1 LIKAAVRYETTFTK
15 DWTLEDLKGGKGFES
30 VHMTAMFLYVSASAT
45 ATEETVPETLLFDVH
60 RIDDMQ
66 LEYRRIVDGS
76 TALVAA
82 CHATG
87 VATAEQRASLAAIAE
102 VVVAA
107 LPLDECLAQHVPSA
121 ADRDRI
127 LNPSEAVRRLM

>member
-1 LIKAAVRYETTFTK
+1 MRYETTFTK

-82 CHATG
+82 CYAIVGTG

-121 ADRDRI
+121 ADRGRI